1 MSQHSSKHTTDA
13 GYRNRHGQTVL
24 CDTGVP
30 GTDYGQRVYLLQ
42 CNVCGSIYGSNGSD
56 VFERKCPDHQE
67 GAPGVA
73 ADLSHIEISRANLET
88 VCYQPGHV
96 YRDSAASTK
105 KADDEFLRWFDAG
118 GHSIPNSGGVRWRDF
133 VNIDAVDPKARKSVP
148 AYFVLV
154 TVNTKSQFQK
164 PWHDEVGTSQ
174 IVYHDDAKYHQ
185 RKEKYD
191 DFYGNQR
198 LEATE
203 SARKKVSRRRR
214 LLLHGYS

>member
-118 GHSIPNSGGVRWRDF
+118 GHSTSSNLPAEWSWEINFPRMWQRAFWRSIASGADRWTGRVMAGVGMW
-133 VNIDAVDPKARKSVP
+133 KS
-148 AYFVLV
+148 A
-154 TVNTKSQFQK
+154 
-164 PWHDEVGTSQ
+164 
-174 IVYHDDAKYHQ
+174 
-185 RKEKYD
+185 
-191 DFYGNQR
+191 
-198 LEATE
+198 
-203 SARKKVSRRRR
+203 
-214 LLLHGYS
+214 